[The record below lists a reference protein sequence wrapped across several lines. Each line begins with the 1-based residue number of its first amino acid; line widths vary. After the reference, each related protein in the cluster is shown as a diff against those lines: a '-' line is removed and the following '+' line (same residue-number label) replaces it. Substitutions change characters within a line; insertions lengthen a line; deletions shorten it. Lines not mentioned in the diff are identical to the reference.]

1 MLKDQILKF
10 ALESQQQQPTRHEKR
25 GRVANDIIKQQPNSH
40 GNVNPVE
47 H

>member
-25 GRVANDIIKQQPNSH
+25 GRVVKDIINQPNSH